1 MARPQTAPEP
11 GSPARLAYAL
21 PAAME
26 EHVARLAT
34 PRHVREVGTP
44 DAEGG
49 GRVSIMKVRGRGRP
63 FVANMTSDELYGER
77 ERAQEA
83 ARRRIYTRH
92 TDKSYHRHYEG
103 DPKST
108 YDHGKIFQG
117 GRRGHEEARGRLH
130 GSFDPI
136 LGKEKW
142 GSPQRPMSAKSPR
155 ARKDISGNVML
166 RDPTQ
171 DRRIA
176 GSVPFP
182 DWIGKYD
189 PIWNEWIIPPRGEKF
204 RDREN
209 MGSAQR
215 KGQVPLPPDF
225 GKYDPV
231 KHEWIVPPED
241 ERFHDREKHRTGF
254 KASGDSGKHIVE
266 DYGKDYGVYNPVAGE
281 WVKEPADKRFGTIQ
295 ESRPATGK
303 KQVDWPD
310 RIGKYDP
317 IKNEWIIPPKDKK
330 VEYGLSRGLYV
341 WEEWMTFRAKDN
353 PNSGFKTHV

>member
-26 EHVARLAT
+26 EQVARLAT

-117 GRRGHEEARGRLH
+117 GRGGDEEARGRLY

-155 ARKDISGNVML
+155 ARKDISGNVIM

-189 PIWNEWIIPPRGEKF
+189 PIRNEWIIPPRGEKF
-204 RDREN
+204 RDRES

-225 GKYDPV
+225 GK
-231 KHEWIVPPED
+231 
-241 ERFHDREKHRTGF
+241 
-254 KASGDSGKHIVE
+254 
-266 DYGKDYGVYNPVAGE
+266 
-281 WVKEPADKRFGTIQ
+281 
-295 ESRPATGK
+295 
-303 KQVDWPD
+303 
-310 RIGKYDP
+310 
-317 IKNEWIIPPKDKK
+317 
-330 VEYGLSRGLYV
+330 
-341 WEEWMTFRAKDN
+341 
-353 PNSGFKTHV
+353 